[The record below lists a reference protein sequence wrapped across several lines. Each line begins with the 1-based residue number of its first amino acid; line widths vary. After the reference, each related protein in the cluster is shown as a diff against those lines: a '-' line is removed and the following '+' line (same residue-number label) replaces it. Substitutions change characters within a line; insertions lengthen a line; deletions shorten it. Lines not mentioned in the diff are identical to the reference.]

1 MDTFD
6 RSKPG
11 DRHYMIDRVRNLLV
25 FGDGIHVRIPQ
36 ARPEA
41 AILVRAV
48 SCDGARGNVPAGA
61 IDRFFG
67 NVMYVQSVHNPVATY
82 AGSDLEDLDSARR
95 RGADLLSGRGRL
107 ISELDFVRAVR
118 AFYGTVE
125 KVKCVTGCDIDGK
138 PDPSLITIAVMTR
151 DYSEGAYS
159 FNNIREPLRRQLLS
173 RCDATVTP
181 ECLVLS
187 EPVYVEIS
195 VSVWVK
201 ADDAARAF
209 DVQNLILDSVRDFL
223 DPLARPG
230 HSGWEIGTLPSEGQ
244 LKMLLQSLRFP
255 GHVGR
260 MIAVARYV
268 DRNGVHETG
277 LDQLPDTPFA
287 IGVSGEHHVYIE
299 FQ

>member
-1 MDTFD
+1 M
-6 RSKPG
+6 
-11 DRHYMIDRVRNLLV
+11 
-25 FGDGIHVRIPQ
+25 
-36 ARPEA
+36 
-41 AILVRAV
+41 
-48 SCDGARGNVPAGA
+48 
-61 IDRFFG
+61 
-67 NVMYVQSVHNPVATY
+67 
-82 AGSDLEDLDSARR
+82 
-95 RGADLLSGRGRL
+95 
-107 ISELDFVRAVR
+107 
-118 AFYGTVE
+118 
-125 KVKCVTGCDIDGK
+125 
-138 PDPSLITIAVMTR
+138 
-151 DYSEGAYS
+151 
-159 FNNIREPLRRQLLS
+159 
-173 RCDATVTP
+173 
-181 ECLVLS
+181 LS